1 MTDIELHKSRDEK
14 IDEMHEGRGLYEWTR
29 HALRKID
36 RFGRDVMFASK
47 F

>member
-1 MTDIELHKSRDEK
+1 MSKTTEEK
-14 IDEMHEGRGLYEWTR
+14 IDEMNEGRGLYEWTR